1 MSHLP
6 FNFKLYAAWRVLTGH
21 SVIVFVD
28 GVDVAQ
34 GVGTEHALET
44 AVRMRALSDIFRNRL
59 QSDSGYFDKRVRAA
73 KHEYIDSE
81 PV

>member
-6 FNFKLYAAWRVLTGH
+6 LNYKIYAAWRVLTGH

-34 GVGTEHALET
+34 GVGTEHAFDT

-59 QSDSGYFDKRVRAA
+59 QSDTEYFNKRVRAE
-73 KHEYIDSE
+73 KHTYIDGE